1 MRYKIKIL
9 MSFSSLL
16 AKHVNQKF
24 VTVGLDFFKQTKY
37 LDVMCSTPKIGTDSP
52 PSAPLDTIHEAETP
66 THAGAKRLP
75 PPTLPK
81 PKARPLPPPK
91 PKKSVP
97 EINGSGEMFQVR
109 F

>member
-1 MRYKIKIL
+1 
-9 MSFSSLL
+9 
-16 AKHVNQKF
+16 
-24 VTVGLDFFKQTKY
+24 
-37 LDVMCSTPKIGTDSP
+37 MCSTPKIGTDSP
-52 PSAPLDTIHEAETP
+52 PSAPLDTIHEADTP

-91 PKKSVP
+91 PKKSVQ

-109 F
+109 FLGLNLPADSLFFSENHAIFSSQLIIL